1 MQQLSTTRR
10 HLFFWLLCLP
20 FALLTLLSSCTT
32 SRVRQQNTMFR
43 LDGTMADTSKLR
55 RAVNR
60 AERNYIIQPNDYLA
74 IRVYTNEGESIIDP
88 NGELLF
94 GSPTGGGV
102 RQPAGTGRQATNRG
116 GGVQNGGTEFLVQ
129 NDGLV
134 RLPMVGDVKL
144 SGYTLL
150 EADSVLK
157 GRYNEFYQQP
167 FVTTQVSNNRIVI
180 LGAVGGSSGQIIPL
194 VNDNMNLIEVLALAG
209 GIDGG
214 AVTGI
219 GTNRVGRADN
229 IRLIRGDLKN
239 PRVQVIDLTSF
250 AGMRQANLQVEPNDI
265 IYVEPVRRPFFEAV
279 GDIAPLFSIVSGLA
293 GLATTIIYLSIA
305 LRNNN

>member
-1 MQQLSTTRR
+1 MQHPLSTHHRLR
-10 HLFFWLLCLP
+10 CWLLCLP
-20 FALLTLLSSCTT
+20 FLLLLLASSCTT

-60 AERNYIIQPNDYLA
+60 AERNYTIQPNDYLA
-74 IRVYTNEGESIIDP
+74 VRVYTNEGEAIIDP
-88 NGELLF
+88 NGELSF
-94 GSPTGGGV
+94 GAPG
-102 RQPAGTGRQATNRG
+102 GTGARQATGSTRQAGANRG
-116 GGVQNGGTEFLVQ
+116 GGTQNAGAEFLVQ
-129 NDGLV
+129 NNGIV
-134 RLPMVGDVKL
+134 RLPMIGEVKL
-144 SGYTLL
+144 NGYTLL

-157 GRYNEFYQQP
+157 DRYSEFYQQP

-180 LGAVGGSSGQIIPL
+180 LGAVGSGSGQVIPL

-209 GIDGG
+209 GIDGSAITG
-214 AVTGI
+214 AGNGRI
-219 GTNRVGRADN
+219 GRADN

-279 GDIAPLFSIVSGLA
+279 GDIAPLFSIVA
-293 GLATTIIYLSIA
+293 GIGSLATTIIYLAIN
-305 LRNNN
+305 LRNN

>member
-1 MQQLSTTRR
+1 
-10 HLFFWLLCLP
+10 
-20 FALLTLLSSCTT
+20 
-32 SRVRQQNTMFR
+32 MFR
-43 LDGTMADTSKLR
+43 LDGTMTDTSKLR

-60 AERNYIIQPNDYLA
+60 AERNYTIQPNDYLA
-74 IRVYTNEGESIIDP
+74 VRVYTNEGEAIIDP
-88 NGELLF
+88 NGELSF
-94 GSPTGGGV
+94 GAPGGSGGGV
-102 RQPAGTGRQATNRG
+102 RQATGGTRQAGASRG
-116 GGVQNGGTEFLVQ
+116 GGTQSAGAEFLVQ
-129 NDGLV
+129 NDGVV
-134 RLPMVGDVKL
+134 RLPMIGDVKL

-157 GRYNEFYQQP
+157 ARYNEFYQQP
-167 FVTTQVSNNRIVI
+167 FVTTQVSNNRIVV

-214 AVTGI
+214 AITGA
-219 GTNRVGRADN
+219 GTGRIGRADN

-279 GDIAPLFSIVSGLA
+279 GDVAPLFSIVSGLA
-293 GLATTIIYLSIA
+293 GLATTIIYLTIN
-305 LRNNN
+305 LR

>member
-1 MQQLSTTRR
+1 MQHPFPTRR
-10 HLFFWLLCLP
+10 LLRYWLLFLP
-20 FALLTLLSSCTT
+20 FMLLLLASSCTT

-43 LDGTMADTSKLR
+43 LDGTMTDTSKLR

-60 AERNYIIQPNDYLA
+60 AERNYTIQPNDYLA
-74 IRVYTNEGESIIDP
+74 VRVYTNEGEAIIDP
-88 NGELLF
+88 NGELSF
-94 GSPTGGGV
+94 GAPGGSGGGV
-102 RQPAGTGRQATNRG
+102 RQATGGTRQAGASRG
-116 GGVQNGGTEFLVQ
+116 GGTQSAGAEFLVQ
-129 NDGLV
+129 NDGVV
-134 RLPMVGDVKL
+134 RLPMIGDVKL

-157 GRYNEFYQQP
+157 ARYNEFYQQP
-167 FVTTQVSNNRIVI
+167 FVTTQVSNNRIVV

-214 AVTGI
+214 AITGA
-219 GTNRVGRADN
+219 GTGRIGRADN

-279 GDIAPLFSIVSGLA
+279 GDVAPLFSIVSGLA
-293 GLATTIIYLSIA
+293 GLATTIIYLTIN
-305 LRNNN
+305 LR